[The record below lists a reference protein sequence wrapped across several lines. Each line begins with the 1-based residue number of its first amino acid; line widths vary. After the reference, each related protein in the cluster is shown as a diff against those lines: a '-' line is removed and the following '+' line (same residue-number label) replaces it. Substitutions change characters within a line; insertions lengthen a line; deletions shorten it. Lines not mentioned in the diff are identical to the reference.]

1 MNLHNAVV
9 LVTGAN
15 RGIGLAFAQEAVAR
29 GARKVYAAARRPEDV
44 KLAGVVPVRLDV
56 TDPEGVAA
64 LAKTLSDVTLV
75 VNNAGI
81 GISGSLLDADS
92 SAVLRKHFETNVV
105 GVLDVSRAFAP
116 VLAKNGG
123 GAFINVHSVVSW
135 ISSAWLGAYAT
146 SKAAVWGLT
155 NNLRLAL
162 AEQKTQVLA
171 LHMGFV
177 DTDLAKGVD
186 LPKSS
191 PQAIVRRT
199 YDALEA
205 GLSEVAA
212 DEITEQVRGALSSG
226 VYLRPVER

>member
-1 MNLHNAVV
+1 MNLRNAVV

-15 RGIGLAFAQEAVAR
+15 RGIGLAFAQEALAR
-29 GARKVYAAARRPEDV
+29 GAAKVYAAARRPEEV
-44 KLAGVVPVRLDV
+44 KIPGVVPVRLDV
-56 TDPEGVAA
+56 TDAEAVAA
-64 LAKTLSDVTLV
+64 LAKTLTDVTLI

-81 GISGSLLDADS
+81 GITGSLLDADS
-92 SAVLRKHFETNVV
+92 TDVLRKHFETNVV
-105 GVLDVSRAFAP
+105 GVLDITRAFAP

-135 ISSAWLGAYAT
+135 ISSQWLGAYAT

-191 PQAIVRRT
+191 PQVIVQRT

-212 DEITEQVRGALSSG
+212 DEITEKVRSGLSAG
-226 VYLRPVER
+226 VYLKPVER